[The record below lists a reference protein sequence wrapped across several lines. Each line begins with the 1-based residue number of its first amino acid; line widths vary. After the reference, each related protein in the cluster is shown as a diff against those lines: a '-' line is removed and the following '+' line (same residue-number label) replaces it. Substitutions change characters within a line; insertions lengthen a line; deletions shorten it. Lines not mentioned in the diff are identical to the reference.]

1 MKVIFRALVA
11 VCAMSMASG
20 INAGVILSESSDL
33 PNTVGPNLGT
43 LQIGANVIS
52 GNLTGFCE
60 GDTQLCRTQPSPN
73 TEDDI
78 TDEFSIT
85 VPDGTSLSSITLQT
99 TGSGPDDF
107 ALFGVVFFVRT
118 AVIALGSTLDFYGP
132 TESGALSVGPPL
144 GAGDF
149 GFSVSENGY
158 GPNPSGQPGEYN
170 VDWQWT
176 LNVVSSVTAEVP
188 EPATTAL
195 LALGLFG
202 VGAVAR
208 RRKVN

>member
-1 MKVIFRALVA
+1 MRYLLKTLVA
-11 VCAMSMASG
+11 ICAMSMASG
-20 INAGVILSESSDL
+20 TNAGVILSESSDL

-73 TEDDI
+73 TDDDI

-158 GPNPSGQPGEYN
+158 GPNPSGQSDEYN

-176 LNVVSSVTAEVP
+176 LNVVSAATTEAP
-188 EPATTAL
+188 EPTTTAL
-195 LALGLFG
+195 LALGLLG
-202 VGAVAR
+202 LGIAGLR
-208 RRKVN
+208 RRVS